1 MSGSGSGGGGGSGIV
16 SVCVCV
22 CMSAPPPGEGGGGGG
37 GGYTVD
43 SGLVASGKGPQG
55 SYPYGSV
62 IGCLTPV
69 TLPCLEIFRVLL
81 LPLTS
86 RYRSR
91 HRRQHTDCFRMQLS
105 STTCFLPRVAG
116 QSCARPQLMIQSTI
130 RNSQSTRADW
140 TYLSFR
146 QGCVSFPP
154 HGSQGGMRFSSD
166 VCFVASCRSTAS
178 GLGHVAVPS
187 AMVGAA
193 VHKDTQSFL
202 LLLPSPTLCVPYRI
216 GAEARRI
223 FCFDRIVGQSLR
235 TFVLLRLFCSAGFAS
250 RSPRQLPHEQQP
262 AGTHSIGYSS
272 VDLDR
277 SAWRRP
283 SKPVVGALGT
293 SDSGPRE
300 LQGVA
305 ASHQR

>member
-1 MSGSGSGGGGGSGIV
+1 
-16 SVCVCV
+16 
-22 CMSAPPPGEGGGGGG
+22 
-37 GGYTVD
+37 
-43 SGLVASGKGPQG
+43 
-55 SYPYGSV
+55 
-62 IGCLTPV
+62 
-69 TLPCLEIFRVLL
+69 
-81 LPLTS
+81 
-86 RYRSR
+86 
-91 HRRQHTDCFRMQLS
+91 MQLS
-105 STTCFLPRVAG
+105 STTCFLPRGAG

-130 RNSQSTRADW
+130 CNSQSTSADW
-140 TYLSFR
+140 TYRSFR
-146 QGCVSFPP
+146 PGCVSFPP

-166 VCFVASCRSTAS
+166 VCFVGSCRSTAS
-178 GLGHVAVPS
+178 GLGHVAVRS

-202 LLLPSPTLCVPYRI
+202 LLLPSPTLCVPYRV

-283 SKPVVGALGT
+283 SKPVVGVVPLLFWHDSVPRASAWADLGISGGVTPALESFRGLPLPT
-293 SDSGPRE
+293 SGR
-300 LQGVA
+300 GA
-305 ASHQR
+305 AGMALPAEFRPPLVL